1 MNITSIWNSVY
12 PIVIAILFFE
22 LIIVIHELGHFAVA
36 KLMKIQVN
44 EFSVGMGPKLFQHK
58 GKKTKYS
65 LRLILFG
72 GYCSMEGEDKESD
85 SENAFFNKKVWQR
98 ILVVVAGAV
107 MNLILGLIIVLILV
121 CSQNLVGTTEI
132 AKFDDNAI
140 SQSYG
145 LQVGDKI
152 KSIDGMRV
160 YSTNDVMTGFSRC
173 SNENVNL
180 VVERGGKDVSLK
192 VQFGTEK
199 YEGHQYTVMD
209 FWLRGVKK
217 TPANVIS
224 QTGKEF
230 VSYARMVFLSVHD
243 LIVGRYGISDMSGP
257 IGKVSVVSK
266 AVKTSVYSMLRIM
279 AFLTINVGLFNLFP
293 IPALDGWR
301 LFVLIGEGV
310 TGKKLPQKAEYLIP
324 IHIGELLKSE
334 KISVK
339 ILDTADKWFG
349 VTYKEDRDSVVEAF
363 KSLIAKGE
371 YKPNLFQDR

>member
-1 MNITSIWNSVY
+1 M
-12 PIVIAILFFE
+12 
-22 LIIVIHELGHFAVA
+22 A

-85 SENAFFNKKVWQR
+85 SENAFVNKKVWQR

-257 IGKVSVVSK
+257 IGTVSVVST

-279 AFLTINVGLFNLFP
+279 AF
-293 IPALDGWR
+293 
-301 LFVLIGEGV
+301 
-310 TGKKLPQKAEYLIP
+310 
-324 IHIGELLKSE
+324 
-334 KISVK
+334 
-339 ILDTADKWFG
+339 
-349 VTYKEDRDSVVEAF
+349 
-363 KSLIAKGE
+363 
-371 YKPNLFQDR
+371 